1 MKKIVCQK
9 DDFSEWYNQV
19 IQESGL
25 SECSDVRGCM
35 ILKPYGY
42 SLWENIKKILDEKI
56 KSTGHKNAYFPMFI
70 PKSYF
75 SREASHVAG
84 FAKECAIVTHSR
96 LKEKDSDII
105 IDEDSHLE
113 EELIVRPTSE
123 TMIWNSYKK
132 WINSYRDLPLKLNQ
146 WCNVC
151 RWEMRTRPFLRTSE
165 FLWQEGHTA
174 HSTREEAFEE
184 VMQMLN
190 VYYDFGKEY
199 LAIPFIKGRKT
210 ENEKFAG
217 AEETYTIEALMKDG
231 KALQC
236 GTSHLLGQHFSK
248 AFDVK
253 FLDKNNEL
261 KYVWGTSWGIS
272 TRLIGALI
280 MTHGDDRGLILPPK
294 IAPVQVVIIPIFK
307 NEDEKNRI
315 QEYLSNIIE
324 VLKKENIRYELD
336 LRDQFTPGYKF
347 NEWEVKGVPLRIVVG
362 EKDIV
367 NSQLELV
374 RRDNCEKINISKDDA
389 VMRII
394 EMLNDIQDNLYK
406 KALDFREKHTFM
418 VDNYEDF
425 KNKIKNKEG
434 FVLANWDGTT
444 ETEKL
449 IKEET
454 QATIRCI
461 PLENNCVGNNC
472 VKDSCVENT
481 YVENTCVDDNCV
493 DGKCIKTGKH
503 SSIKVLFAQN
513 Y

>member
-105 IDEDSHLE
+105 IDEDSRLE

-294 IAPVQVVIIPIFK
+294 IAPVQVIIIPIFK

-315 QEYLSNIIE
+315 QEYL
-324 VLKKENIRYELD
+324 
-336 LRDQFTPGYKF
+336 LRF
-347 NEWEVKGVPLRIVVG
+347 
-362 EKDIV
+362 
-367 NSQLELV
+367 
-374 RRDNCEKINISKDDA
+374 
-389 VMRII
+389 
-394 EMLNDIQDNLYK
+394 
-406 KALDFREKHTFM
+406 
-418 VDNYEDF
+418 
-425 KNKIKNKEG
+425 
-434 FVLANWDGTT
+434 
-444 ETEKL
+444 
-449 IKEET
+449 
-454 QATIRCI
+454 
-461 PLENNCVGNNC
+461 
-472 VKDSCVENT
+472 
-481 YVENTCVDDNCV
+481 
-493 DGKCIKTGKH
+493 
-503 SSIKVLFAQN
+503 
-513 Y
+513 